1 MEKKRRARSTLV
13 FLLVFAAVI
22 SFYFAWGRPWLL
34 HWGST
39 PQERA
44 AVFPGDEELPGYA
57 YQTTRALDVNAPPEQ
72 AWAWQAQIG
81 QDRGGFYS
89 YHWLE
94 NLFLANI
101 RNTESIR
108 PEWQELRLGMPV
120 LLTPQDYP
128 LGLFRRQEPS
138 PRLAPPVSRLDK
150 PKHFV
155 LRGWGSFN
163 FIPLAD
169 GRTRL
174 LLRGRVPPM
183 GRWDLL
189 RQALTFDTIHFV
201 MERQMMR
208 NVKRL
213 AEGRPAAPWWLNFIA
228 GLGFVA
234 ACDLALRRIL
244 ARRRRWPWVVF
255 AAAYLLLVLLATRDA
270 QAALV
275 GFTAVLL
282 IVAGVIR
289 FRGWWWAYILGMWVY
304 AHLVLFLAADAYVA
318 FGLLFLA
325 AGLFSLQRIKKRGI
339 PEGRQ
344 GSTSDV

>member
-1 MEKKRRARSTLV
+1 MAMNKPNKWVMSV
-13 FLLVFAAVI
+13 VVLLAFAAFI
-22 SFYFAWGRPWLL
+22 AAYFAWGRPWLL
-34 HWGST
+34 NWGST
-39 PQERA
+39 AAERA
-44 AVFPGDEELPGYA
+44 AVFPGDEELPAYA
-57 YQTTRALDVNAPPEQ
+57 YQTTRALDVNASPAEV
-72 AWAWQAQIG
+72 WAWQAQIG

-94 NLFLANI
+94 NLFLADI
-101 RNTESIR
+101 HNTEVIR
-108 PEWQELRLGMPV
+108 PEWQELRVGMPV
-120 LLTPQDYP
+120 LLTPKDYP
-128 LGLFRRQEPS
+128 LGLVRRQRPN
-138 PRLAPPVSRLDK
+138 PYMAPPVSRLDK
-150 PKHFV
+150 PGHFV

-183 GRWDLL
+183 GRLAVI
-189 RQALTFDTIHFV
+189 RQALTFDAHHFV

-213 AEGRPAAPWWLNFIA
+213 AEGRPPTPWWLNFIA
-228 GLGFVA
+228 GVGFVA

-244 ARRRRWPWVVF
+244 ARRRRWPWVAL

-304 AHLVLFLAADAYVA
+304 AHLVLFFAADAYVV
-318 FGLLFLA
+318 FGLVFLA
-325 AGLFSLQRIKKRGI
+325 AGLFSLVGK
-339 PEGRQ
+339 GRAWRKA
-344 GSTSDV
+344 

>member
-1 MEKKRRARSTLV
+1 MKKPNKWVLSAVLLLA
-13 FLLVFAAVI
+13 FLAVI
-22 SFYFAWGRPWLL
+22 AAYFAWGRPWLL
-34 HWGST
+34 NWGAT
-39 PQERA
+39 PGERS
-44 AVFPGDEELPGYA
+44 AVFPGDEELPAFA
-57 YQTTRALDVNAPPEQ
+57 YQTTRAVDIDAPPERV
-72 AWAWQAQIG
+72 WAWQVQIG

-94 NLFLANI
+94 NLMLADI
-101 RNTESIR
+101 HNTEAIR
-108 PEWQELRLGMPV
+108 TEWQELRLGMPV
-120 LLTPQDYP
+120 LLTPKDYP
-128 LGLFRRQEPS
+128 LGLVKRERPDPFM
-138 PRLAPPVSRLDK
+138 APPVSLLDR
-150 PKHFV
+150 PRHFV

-174 LLRGRVPPM
+174 LLRGRVPAM
-183 GRWDLL
+183 GRLAVV
-189 RQALTFDTIHFV
+189 RQALTFDGLHFV

-213 AEGRPAAPWWLNFIA
+213 AEGRPPTPWWLNFIA
-228 GLGFVA
+228 GVGFVA

-244 ARRRRWPWVVF
+244 ARRRRWPWAAL

-289 FRGWWWAYILGMWVY
+289 FRGWWWAYILGMWAY
-304 AHLVLFLAADAYVA
+304 AHLVLFFAADAYVV
-318 FGLLFLA
+318 FGVLFLA
-325 AGLFSLQRIKKRGI
+325 AGLFALAAKRKKK
-339 PEGRQ
+339 PFE
-344 GSTSDV
+344 VL

>member
-1 MEKKRRARSTLV
+1 MNKPNKWVLSAV
-13 FLLVFAAVI
+13 VLLAFAAFI
-22 SFYFAWGRPWLL
+22 AAYFAWGRPWLL
-34 HWGST
+34 NWGST
-39 PQERA
+39 AAERA
-44 AVFPGDEELPGYA
+44 AVFPGDEELPAYA
-57 YQTTRALDVNAPPEQ
+57 YQTTRALDVNAPPAEV
-72 AWAWQAQIG
+72 WAWQAQIG

-94 NLFLANI
+94 NLFLASI
-101 RNTESIR
+101 RNTEAIR

-120 LLTPQDYP
+120 LLTPKDYP
-128 LGLFRRQEPS
+128 LGLVRRQEPS
-138 PRLAPPVSRLDK
+138 PLLAPPVSRLDK
-150 PKHFV
+150 PDHFV

-189 RQALTFDTIHFV
+189 RQALTFDTLHFV

-213 AEGRPAAPWWLNFIA
+213 AEGRPPAPWWLNFIA
-228 GLGFVA
+228 GVGFVA

-244 ARRRRWPWVVF
+244 ARRRRWPWVAL

-304 AHLVLFLAADAYVA
+304 AHLVLFFAADAYIA

-325 AGLFSLQRIKKRGI
+325 AGLFLSFGKGKTWRKA
-339 PEGRQ
+339 
-344 GSTSDV
+344 

>member
-1 MEKKRRARSTLV
+1 MKKPNKWVLSAA
-13 FLLVFAAVI
+13 LLLAFAAVI
-22 SFYFAWGRPWLL
+22 AAYFAWGRPWLL
-34 HWGST
+34 SWGST

-44 AVFPGDEELPGYA
+44 AVFPGDEELPAFA
-57 YQTTRALDVNAPPEQ
+57 YQTTRAVDIDAPPERV
-72 AWAWQAQIG
+72 WAWQAQIG

-94 NLFLANI
+94 NLMLADI
-101 RNTESIR
+101 HNTEAIR
-108 PEWQELRLGMPV
+108 PEWQELHLGMPV
-120 LLTPQDYP
+120 LLTPKDYP
-128 LGLFRRQEPS
+128 LGLVRRERPD
-138 PRLAPPVSRLDK
+138 PYMAPPVSLLDR
-150 PKHFV
+150 PRHFV

-174 LLRGRVPPM
+174 LLRGRVPAM
-183 GRWDLL
+183 GRLAVV
-189 RQALTFDTIHFV
+189 RQALTFDALHFV

-213 AEGRPAAPWWLNFIA
+213 AEGRPPTPWWLNFVA
-228 GLGFVA
+228 GAGFVA

-244 ARRRRWPWVVF
+244 ARRRRWPWAAF
-255 AAAYLLLVLLATRDA
+255 AAAYLLLVLLASRDA

-304 AHLVLFLAADAYVA
+304 AHLVLFLAADAYVV
-318 FGLLFLA
+318 FGLVFLA
-325 AGLFSLQRIKKRGI
+325 AGLFALAAKRKKK
-339 PEGRQ
+339 PFE
-344 GSTSDV
+344 VL